1 MKDANYS
8 FTLGVSKNNYKIKPT
23 KFNHI
28 PYQRKEITITQFAEF
43 VINGHL
49 FCHNYKDY
57 TDFNV
62 REKTI
67 DNFSDTKLVWLDFDK
82 SPLTYSE
89 AYDEALIKP
98 AVSYTTMNNS
108 DTDNR
113 FRFIYLFS
121 DSIRSNEEYI
131 KRSNLL
137 LNLVFSKNTMNKII
151 RSLDKSCFLT
161 SQQFLGSKSD
171 CQFKIN
177 PESIVSV
184 ELLNNY
190 FRYGKLNVMSSTKKI
205 IDDNFSYSF
214 SFSNHNDNDT
224 NYITNT
230 SNKLGFDNYNELF
243 RGLVMTEFITADC
256 HRFFNSE
263 EIKKKRISLHNK
275 KSMTDIIDS
284 AMKMYRNENFIP
296 LLNNYQNADLSDDI
310 YSYVGDQEIYSI
322 NTFFGIDKKV
332 KKGKRIKTLFY
343 QALVL
348 KNIEPT
354 LRPEDVTANLMWLV
368 NHYYED
374 SNDIK
379 PIEIAQAAINALST
393 DKGSENCGK
402 KKYLINKDF
411 NALTK
416 PEKIKYLGMARKKKR
431 DNDVL
436 PNYDSNL
443 SVAENARLL
452 NKSIAT
458 VYSSLND
465 NSVKYKNDGEYVRFK
480 ELYHKTPKENRTV
493 RKMAEISGLN
503 RGKSE
508 RYIRRINTS

>member
-1 MKDANYS
+1 MNNSNYS

-28 PYQRKEITITQFAEF
+28 PYQRKEITITQFTEF
-43 VINGHL
+43 VINGHI

-62 REKTI
+62 REKTV

-98 AVSYTTMNNS
+98 AFSYTTMSNS
-108 DTDNR
+108 DTENR

-121 DSIRSNEEYI
+121 DSISSNEEYI
-131 KRSNLL
+131 KRANLL
-137 LNLVFSKNTMNKII
+137 LNLIFSRKTMNKILSSI
-151 RSLDKSCFLT
+151 DKSCFLT

-177 PESIVSV
+177 TESIVSV

-190 FRYGKLNVMSSTKKI
+190 FRYGKLNVMSSTKNI
-205 IDDNFSYSF
+205 IDDNFTFCFSY
-214 SFSNHNDNDT
+214 SNHNYEKN

-230 SNKLGFDNYNELF
+230 SKNLEFNNYDELYQNI
-243 RGLVMTEFITADC
+243 VMTEFITTDC
-256 HRFFNSE
+256 HRIFNSE
-263 EIKKKRISLHNK
+263 EEKRERISLHNK

-284 AMKMYRNENFIP
+284 ALKIYRNEKFIP
-296 LLNNYQNADLSDDI
+296 LLNNYENADLSDDI
-310 YSYVGDQEIYSI
+310 YSYVGDQKIYSI
-322 NTFFGIDKKV
+322 NTFFGKDKKV

-348 KNIEPT
+348 KNIDPT
-354 LRPEDVTANLMWLV
+354 LRPEDITANLLWLV

-393 DKGSENCGK
+393 DKESVNCGK
-402 KKYLINKDF
+402 KKYLINKEF

-431 DNDVL
+431 DNDIL
-436 PNYDSNL
+436 PNYDTNL
-443 SVAENARLL
+443 SVAENAKLL

-458 VYSSLND
+458 VYSSLKDND
-465 NSVKYKNDGEYVRFK
+465 VKYKNDGEYVRFK
-480 ELYHKTPKENRTV
+480 ELYYKTPKENRTV
-493 RKMAEISGLN
+493 RKMADITGLN